1 MQDKYIQ
8 YEELSDFL
16 AGTFHQDI
24 ESLEF
29 AINEFI
35 NEVTNICLENTIEDI
50 TAFLQSGLS
59 VHEKEEFIIY
69 NTEIYFPTLNLTPIK
84 WLEQI
89 IELLKRALKNK

>member
-1 MQDKYIQ
+1 MKDKYTQ
-8 YEELSDFL
+8 YEELGGFL

-35 NEVTNICLENTIEDI
+35 TEVTNICLENTIEDI
-50 TAFLQSGLS
+50 TSFLQSGLT
-59 VHEKEEFIIY
+59 VHEKEEFIKY
-69 NTEIYFPTLNLTPIK
+69 NAEIYFPALNLPPIE

-89 IELLKRALKNK
+89 VDLLKRALKNK

>member
-1 MQDKYIQ
+1 MQDKYTQ
-8 YEELSDFL
+8 YEELGCFL

-35 NEVTNICLENTIEDI
+35 TAVTTICLENTIEDI

-59 VHEKEEFIIY
+59 IHEKEEFIIY
-69 NTEIYFPTLNLTPIK
+69 NAEIYFPALNLTPIE

-89 IELLKRALKNK
+89 VELLKRALKNK

>member
-8 YEELSDFL
+8 YEELGDFL

-24 ESLEF
+24 ESLKF

-69 NTEIYFPTLNLTPIK
+69 DTEIYFPALNLTPIK

>member
-1 MQDKYIQ
+1 MKDKYTQ
-8 YEELSDFL
+8 YEELGCFL

-24 ESLEF
+24 ESLQF

-35 NEVTNICLENTIEDI
+35 TEVTTICLENTIEDI

-69 NTEIYFPTLNLTPIK
+69 NTEIYFPALNLTPIE

>member
-1 MQDKYIQ
+1 MKDKYIQ
-8 YEELSDFL
+8 YEELGDFL
-16 AGTFHQDI
+16 AGTFYQDI

-29 AINEFI
+29 AINELI
-35 NEVTNICLENTIEDI
+35 TEVTNICLENTIEDI

-69 NTEIYFPTLNLTPIK
+69 NTEIYFPSSNLTPIE

-89 IELLKRALKNK
+89 IKLLKRALKKK